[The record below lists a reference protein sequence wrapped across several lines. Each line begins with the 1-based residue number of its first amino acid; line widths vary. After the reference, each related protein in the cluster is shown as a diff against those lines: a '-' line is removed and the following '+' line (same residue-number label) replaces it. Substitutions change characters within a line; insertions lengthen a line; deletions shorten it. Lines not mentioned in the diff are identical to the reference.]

1 MNICQ
6 LLYMHM
12 ETSFHLILILKIYE
26 IDAITS
32 FHFTDGK
39 NEVHRSYVTHPESRN
54 LKMAGKNL
62 NSGLSAQG
70 LSL

>member
-6 LLYMHM
+6 LLYMHI
-12 ETSFHLILILKIYE
+12 ETSFHLILILKICE

-32 FHFTDGK
+32 FHFTDGE
-39 NEVHRSYVTHPESRN
+39 NEAHRSYVTHPKSHN

-62 NSGLSAQG
+62 NSGLSVQS